1 MAKAKNTTHY
11 KISDDKA
18 ARMMIALREGRTL
31 RNFGVK
37 TPRLEA
43 YFKAHPE
50 YARAAQ
56 PLIAANAQAAHLRKG
71 QNLNKTHCPR
81 GHSFAQ
87 HARVCMHKGYLSRQC
102 RACEQMR
109 YVQGHVIKPDVLRQ
123 VKARLAAKAPVTS
136 FTRAG
141 SPGYLLK
148 FSTLARHRRENP
160 EFNRLVLDVIEGSN
174 RRAQLRRHQRAR
186 NNAVRDQNN
195 DYYKILAMLPA
206 SYPGKDDVVS
216 VIFEDLL
223 TGRLKRDEVKARV
236 QTYIAAHNR
245 MFPTK
250 FARFGDSLVVSLD
263 EVMLRMAQP
272 RAATRSAA
280 GYGISGH

>member
-18 ARMMIALREGRTL
+18 ARMMIAFREGRTL

-102 RACEQMR
+102 RPAWQQR
-109 YVQGHVIKPDVLRQ
+109 R
-123 VKARLAAKAPVTS
+123 RSPV
-136 FTRAG
+136 
-141 SPGYLLK
+141 SPG
-148 FSTLARHRRENP
+148 
-160 EFNRLVLDVIEGSN
+160 
-174 RRAQLRRHQRAR
+174 Q
-186 NNAVRDQNN
+186 AVQ
-195 DYYKILAMLPA
+195 A
-206 SYPGKDDVVS
+206 
-216 VIFEDLL
+216 IFL
-223 TGRLKRDEVKARV
+223 
-236 QTYIAAHNR
+236 I
-245 MFPTK
+245 
-250 FARFGDSLVVSLD
+250 
-263 EVMLRMAQP
+263 
-272 RAATRSAA
+272 
-280 GYGISGH
+280 